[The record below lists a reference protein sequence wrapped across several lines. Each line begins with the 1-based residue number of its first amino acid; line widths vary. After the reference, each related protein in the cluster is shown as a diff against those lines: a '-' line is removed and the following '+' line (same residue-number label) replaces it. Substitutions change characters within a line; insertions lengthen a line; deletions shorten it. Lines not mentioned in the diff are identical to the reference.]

1 MAGNL
6 SQKERTIIQ
15 DQMRHE
21 EVCIAKY
28 NDYARRASTATLR
41 SLFNELAQEE
51 EQHYQTLNGLM
62 GGSGNQP
69 QGQSGGT
76 GMSGVGTSRQTGGST
91 RGGLSNMSEQE
102 FIQQAAEQRLQGRT
116 QQHVMP
122 GEEALTQP
130 GWTQQIGQQSGQQ
143 GSSQPGWTQ
152 QIGQQGGQQG
162 GPQLGWSQQMGQ
174 QSQQYQQPQQLQR
187 QGSQQ
192 QLQQGQQ
199 NRQSQQF
206 GGQQPLQEASR
217 ELIPMFRTE
226 AAQELMGSASG
237 TDESSS
243 LRDMLMTEQFVSG
256 SYDSAIFDSISPNVR
271 QALQHIQKDE
281 QKHGQR
287 LREYM
292 QSTGQSQ

>member
-28 NDYARRASTATLR
+28 NDYARRASNATLR
-41 SLFNELAQEE
+41 RLFNELAQEE

-122 GEEALTQP
+122 GEEALT
-130 GWTQQIGQQSGQQ
+130 
-143 GSSQPGWTQ
+143 QPGWTQ